1 MATTFKKLSSLD
13 KDKLMIVDALNLAF
27 SFRGKTK
34 FKDAYINMIESLK
47 RSYKASRVII
57 ACDKG
62 NSAYRQ
68 KIFPEYK
75 QNRVEMRANQTDKER
90 LDFETFFQEFT
101 SAIDVIKSLSYPTT
115 NDFCTFQFQNVEA
128 DDIAAYIVRKY
139 KKTHNIW
146 LISSDKDWDLLIDDN
161 VSRFSYVTRKEITKN
176 NWEEHY
182 EYPIDNHISIKC
194 LTGDSGDNIPGVDGI
209 GPKRAAALIET
220 YGDAYDI
227 IASLPISSKYKYID
241 SLNKFGAEALLR
253 NYKLMDLVSY
263 CEEAVGVD
271 NCKDI
276 DIKLGEYLND

>member
-1 MATTFKKLSSLD
+1 MKTFKQVANLD
-13 KDKLMIVDALNLAF
+13 PKTVMIVDSFNMAF
-27 SFRGKTK
+27 SFRGKTNY
-34 FKDAYINMIESLK
+34 KDAYINMMESLK
-47 RSYKASRVII
+47 RSYKAGKVIV

-62 NSAYRQ
+62 KSAFRRE
-68 KIFPEYK
+68 IFPAYK
-75 QNRVEMRANQTDKER
+75 ENRTEMVESQSEKER
-90 LDFETFFQEFT
+90 LVFEAFFKEYT
-101 SAIDVIKSLSYPTT
+101 SAIDILKEIDDYPIL
-115 NDFCTFQFQNVEA
+115 QYSGVEA

-176 NWEEHY
+176 NWREHY

-209 GPKRAAALIET
+209 GPKRATALVKT

-253 NYKLMDLVSY
+253 NYLLMDLVSY
-263 CEEAVGVD
+263 CEEAVGVA
-271 NCKDI
+271 NCIDI
-276 DIKLGEYLND
+276 DNKLRNYLDD

>member
-1 MATTFKKLSSLD
+1 MKTFKQVAASDPKTV
-13 KDKLMIVDALNLAF
+13 MIVDSFNMAF
-27 SFRGKTK
+27 SFRGKTNY
-34 FKDAYINMIESLK
+34 KDAYINMIESLK
-47 RSYKASRVII
+47 RSYKAGKVIV

-62 NSAYRQ
+62 KSAFRRE
-68 KIFPEYK
+68 IFPAYK
-75 QNRVEMRANQTDKER
+75 ENRTEMVESQSEKER
-90 LDFETFFQEFT
+90 LVFEAFFKEYT
-101 SAIDVIKSLSYPTT
+101 SAIDILKEIDDYPIL
-115 NDFCTFQFQNVEA
+115 QYSGVEA

-209 GPKRAAALIET
+209 GPKRATALIET

-263 CEEAVGVD
+263 CEEAVGED

-276 DIKLGEYLND
+276 NIKLGEYLND

>member
-1 MATTFKKLSSLD
+1 MKTFKQLANLNPSTI
-13 KDKLMIVDALNLAF
+13 MIVDALNMAF
-27 SFRGKTK
+27 SFRGKTGYK
-34 FKDAYINMIESLK
+34 ESYIGMIESLQ
-47 RSYKASRVII
+47 RSYKAGKVII
-57 ACDKG
+57 TCDKG
-62 NSAYRQ
+62 SSSYR
-68 KIFPEYK
+68 KNIFPQYK
-75 QNRVEMRANQTDKER
+75 GNRQELRANQTESER
-90 LDFETFFQEFT
+90 LIFEAFFKEFNL
-101 SAIDVIKSLSYPTT
+101 ALDILKSPEYLGKCEILQY
-115 NDFCTFQFQNVEA
+115 DGVEA
-128 DDIAAYIVRKY
+128 DDLMAYIVRKY

-146 LISSDKDWDLLIDDN
+146 LISSDRDIDLLISDN

-209 GPKRAAALIET
+209 GPKRATALIET

-276 DIKLGEYLND
+276 DIKLGEYLNDR

>member
-1 MATTFKKLSSLD
+1 MKTFKQVANLD
-13 KDKLMIVDALNLAF
+13 PKTVMIVDSFNMAF
-27 SFRGKTK
+27 SFRGKTNY
-34 FKDAYINMIESLK
+34 KDAYINMMESLK
-47 RSYKASRVII
+47 RSYKAGKVIV

-62 NSAYRQ
+62 KSAFRRE
-68 KIFPEYK
+68 IFPAYK
-75 QNRVEMRANQTDKER
+75 ENRTEMVESQSEKER
-90 LDFETFFQEFT
+90 LVFEAFFKEYT
-101 SAIDVIKSLSYPTT
+101 LALDVIKSLSYPTT

-176 NWEEHY
+176 NWGEHY

-209 GPKRAAALIET
+209 GPKRATALVET

-263 CEEAVGVD
+263 CEEAVGED

-276 DIKLGEYLND
+276 DNRLEKYLNE

>member
-1 MATTFKKLSSLD
+1 MKTFKQVANLD
-13 KDKLMIVDALNLAF
+13 PKTVMIVDSFNMAF
-27 SFRGKTK
+27 SFRGKTNY
-34 FKDAYINMIESLK
+34 KDAYINMMESLK
-47 RSYKASRVII
+47 RSYKAGKVIV

-62 NSAYRQ
+62 KSAFRRE
-68 KIFPEYK
+68 IFPAYK
-75 QNRVEMRANQTDKER
+75 ENRTEMVESQSEKER
-90 LDFETFFQEFT
+90 LVFEAFFKEYT
-101 SAIDVIKSLSYPTT
+101 SAIDILKEIDDYPIL
-115 NDFCTFQFQNVEA
+115 QYSGVEA

-263 CEEAVGVD
+263 CEEAIGEE

-276 DIKLGEYLND
+276 DNRLGEYLND